1 MVGEIQVSLKSNKN
15 KGYFTWTTVHIYN
28 YVCVFFLEW
37 KMFQAEVVEKIQKKG
52 ILGLINFFP
61 KTRRLWNN
69 LENED
74 TAVQVRDDNKILAMG
89 LAYWTNKAAEEV
101 VTELDNRRWW

>member
-1 MVGEIQVSLKSNKN
+1 
-15 KGYFTWTTVHIYN
+15 
-28 YVCVFFLEW
+28 
-37 KMFQAEVVEKIQKKG
+37 
-52 ILGLINFFP
+52 
-61 KTRRLWNN
+61 

-101 VTELDNRRWW
+101 VTELDNRR